1 MKQLI
6 KAALV
11 LFLVSFMMSSCN
23 VFKRTPK
30 EGCPT
35 NGKNVGA
42 EKLDGTV
49 EERNGVGGGPGR
61 VLCVQ
66 STGSGLLEL
75 SKRGRKRK
83 GQPVGMGG
91 GGGCRNRQKACPV

>member
-1 MKQLI
+1 MKQVT

-11 LFLVSFMMSSCN
+11 VFLLSFMTSCN

-42 EKLDGTV
+42 ERLL
-49 EERNGVGGGPGR
+49 GGEK
-61 VLCVQ
+61 VKKA
-66 STGSGLLEL
+66 
-75 SKRGRKRK
+75 KRF
-83 GQPVGMGG
+83 
-91 GGGCRNRQKACPV
+91 NS

>member
-11 LFLVSFMMSSCN
+11 LFLVSFMVSSCN

-42 EKLDGTV
+42 EKLLSGEKV
-49 EERNGVGGGPGR
+49 KR
-61 VLCVQ
+61 VKKFN
-66 STGSGLLEL
+66 S
-75 SKRGRKRK
+75 
-83 GQPVGMGG
+83 
-91 GGGCRNRQKACPV
+91 